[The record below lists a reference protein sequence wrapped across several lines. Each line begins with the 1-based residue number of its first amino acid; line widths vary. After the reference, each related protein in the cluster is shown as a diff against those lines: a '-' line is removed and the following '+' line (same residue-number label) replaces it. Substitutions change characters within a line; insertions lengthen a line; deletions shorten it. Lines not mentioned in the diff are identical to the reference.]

1 MIYILFSEKTMLS
14 AKKHGQW
21 VFDKKVAA
29 RFTNEAEQH
38 IPLYW
43 QTIDLSIETIKTTF
57 DTNAKIL
64 EIGCA
69 TGNTLLAL
77 VAQGFKSVVGC
88 DSSPSMIE
96 QAYKNIQNN
105 QYITLIETA
114 YFPQQYSTFDVV
126 ICNWT
131 LHFIKEREEYIQ
143 NIFNSLSSKGL
154 LILTE
159 KTIQSDA
166 MKMLYHN
173 FKLKQG
179 LTLEQI
185 EQKERNLEGVLVP
198 YSLEQNLIMLK
209 QTGFINL
216 EILSAA
222 FGFVTFLAW
231 KP

>member
-1 MIYILFSEKTMLS
+1 VTMKEIS
-14 AKKHGQW
+14 SSHKW
-21 VFDKKVAA
+21 VFDEKVAA

-43 QTIDLSIETIKTTF
+43 QTIELSVETIKTSF
-57 DTNAKIL
+57 STNAKIL

-69 TGNTLLAL
+69 TGNTLAYL
-77 VAQGFKSVVGC
+77 VSQDFSHLIGC
-88 DSSPSMIE
+88 DSSPAMLD
-96 QAYKNIQNN
+96 QAHQKLQHFQIPLVETDHFPIQ
-105 QYITLIETA
+105 YAPFE
-114 YFPQQYSTFDVV
+114 VV
-126 ICNWT
+126 MCNWT
-131 LHFIKEREEYIQ
+131 MHFIKEREQYIQ
-143 NIFNSLSSKGL
+143 AIFEGL
-154 LILTE
+154 KSGGLFIMTD

-166 MKMLYHN
+166 MKVLYHN

-179 LTLEQI
+179 LSLTQI

-198 YSLEQNLIMLK
+198 YSLEQNITMLK

>member
-1 MIYILFSEKTMLS
+1 MHTLEIH
-14 AKKHGQW
+14 KKW
-21 VFDKKVAA
+21 VFDEQVAA
-29 RFTNEAEQH
+29 RFTTEAEQH

-43 QTIDLSIETIKTTF
+43 ETIDLSIETIKTAF
-57 DTNAKIL
+57 NSNAKIL

-77 VAQGFKSVVGC
+77 VAQGFTNVVGC
-88 DSSPSMIE
+88 DSSPAMLD

-105 QYITLIETA
+105 QCITLIETA
-114 YFPQQYSTFDVV
+114 NFPQHSSPFDVV
-126 ICNWT
+126 MCNWT
-131 LHFIKEREEYIQ
+131 LHFIEEREEYLKDV
-143 NIFNSLSSKGL
+143 FNSLNSKGL

-159 KTIQSDA
+159 KTIQSDTV
-166 MKMLYHN
+166 KMLYHK

-179 LTLEQI
+179 LTLDQI
-185 EQKERNLEGVLVP
+185 NQKDQTLQGVLVP
-198 YSLEQNLIMLK
+198 YSLEQNLTLLK
-209 QTGFINL
+209 ETGFINL

>member
-1 MIYILFSEKTMLS
+1 MKEISSSHK
-14 AKKHGQW
+14 W
-21 VFDKKVAA
+21 VFDEKVAA
-29 RFTNEAEQH
+29 RFTTEAEQH

-43 QTIDLSIETIKTTF
+43 ETIDLSIETIKTAF
-57 DTNAKIL
+57 NSNAKIL

-77 VAQGFKSVVGC
+77 VAQGFTNVVGC
-88 DSSPSMIE
+88 DSSPAMLE
-96 QAYKNIQNN
+96 QAHKNIQQN
-105 QYITLIETA
+105 QFITLIETA
-114 YFPQQYSTFDVV
+114 TFPQYSSPFDVV
-126 ICNWT
+126 MCNWT
-131 LHFIKEREEYIQ
+131 LHFIKEREQYLKD
-143 NIFNSLSSKGL
+143 IFNSLNSKGL

-159 KTIQSDA
+159 KTVQSDTV
-166 MKMLYHN
+166 KMLYHK

-185 EQKERNLEGVLVP
+185 NQKDQTLQGVLVP
-198 YSLEQNLIMLK
+198 YSLEQNLSLLK
-209 QTGFINL
+209 ETGFINL